1 MFGIKSANFKQEK
14 INACCQSSIGRRWQN
29 TVLHSEPQSPPNT
42 AQLTFQP
49 SSLPLLSLPMPLNFV
64 YTCPFP
70 ILSSN
75 TFLLPSSP
83 SSCPLFYK
91 TLSKPPRQSLGLSPV
106 LSTQT
111 VLGKTCLTFTFSNCS
126 VMSSIPLD
134 NLSSRN
140 SVFILEASTPT
151 LTYWEVLNK

>member
-1 MFGIKSANFKQEK
+1 MHAVRVQQDAN
-14 INACCQSSIGRRWQN
+14 GRTQYF
-29 TVLHSEPQSPPNT
+29 TVSLKAPQIQHNSH
-42 AQLTFQP
+42 
-49 SSLPLLSLPMPLNFV
+49 SSLLPSPFFPLPMPLNFV

-70 ILSSN
+70 IFSSN

-140 SVFILEASTPT
+140 SVFILEASTLT
-151 LTYWEVLNK
+151 LTHWEVLNKQLIFNSFQHTSRF